1 MNAIAL
7 KPSVQPAVLN
17 APRQQKALPDFE
29 LVETMLWQNGIRFQT
44 FHLDRMSLS
53 AAFFGRAFERQ
64 AAETILCRCVKLF
77 GHGTKFQVCLRLA
90 GDGALHITS
99 QEYVPVKRYGLVRM
113 ADEPTH
119 AEDVFRS
126 HQTTC
131 RKMYDRLLPLAR
143 SEGLD
148 DLLFCNHH
156 GELTEGAAHS
166 VFIKHGNA
174 LLTPPLRCGVLPG
187 VYRRFVL
194 ESYPRVQEEVL
205 RTSDLLKA
213 DAVYLT
219 SSLAGMFPVEVIG

>member
-7 KPSVQPAVLN
+7 TSSVQPAVLN
-17 APRQQKALPDFE
+17 APRQQQALPDSE
-29 LVETMLWQNGIRFQT
+29 LFETMLWQNGIRLQA

-64 AAETILCRCVKLF
+64 AAETMLYHCVKLF
-77 GHGTKFQVCLRLA
+77 DHGTRFQVCLRLA
-90 GDGALHITS
+90 EDGALHLTS
-99 QEYVPVKRYGLVRM
+99 QEYIPVERYGLVRM

-126 HQTTC
+126 HQTTS
-131 RKMYDRLLPLAR
+131 RKMYDRLLPVAR

-166 VFIKHGNA
+166 VFIKHGNV
-174 LLTPPLRCGVLPG
+174 LLTPPLHCGVLPG

-194 ESYPRVQEEVL
+194 ENYPRVQEEVL
-205 RTSDLLKA
+205 RTSDLFKA

-219 SSLAGMFPVEVIG
+219 SSLTGMFPVQVIG